1 MILTIPMAIAV
12 TTPGTALDAEV
23 VQWSYTWVH
32 RCTMETGATAIMA
45 TMQENKILPSL
56 RMADAEVMELTELV
70 AEAVEVTMAPEM
82 EVAAVEETP
91 AEAEETLAAAAEAA
105 AVVEVDV
112 EDVVDI
118 PILLLFQTLPKSKFL
133 YNLNN

>member
-1 MILTIPMAIAV
+1 MAIAV

-45 TMQENKILPSL
+45 TMQENKILPLL

-70 AEAVEVTMAPEM
+70 AEAVEATMATPEM
-82 EVAAVEETP
+82 EVAAAEETP
-91 AEAEETLAAAAEAA
+91 VEAEETLAAAAEAA

-112 EDVVDI
+112 VVEDVVDI
-118 PILLLFQTLPKSKFL
+118 PILLLFQTLPMSKFL

>member
-1 MILTIPMAIAV
+1 MAIAV

-70 AEAVEVTMAPEM
+70 AEAVEATMAPEM
-82 EVAAVEETP
+82 EVAAAEETP
-91 AEAEETLAAAAEAA
+91 AEAEETLAAAEMEAAAEA
-105 AVVEVDV
+105 AVVEVDVV

-118 PILLLFQTLPKSKFL
+118 PILLLFQTLPMSKFL

>member
-1 MILTIPMAIAV
+1 
-12 TTPGTALDAEV
+12 
-23 VQWSYTWVH
+23 
-32 RCTMETGATAIMA
+32 METGATAIMA

-70 AEAVEVTMAPEM
+70 AEAVEATMAPEM
-82 EVAAVEETP
+82 EVAAAEETP
-91 AEAEETLAAAAEAA
+91 AEAEETLAAAEMEAAAEA
-105 AVVEVDV
+105 AVVEVDVVV

-118 PILLLFQTLPKSKFL
+118 PILLLFQTLPMSKFL